1 MAKGKSRAVDM
12 TNPSTWPTFKV
23 VVSRYRKILEYT
35 DVFVTAPD
43 EDIAARL
50 AVADA
55 CERQKR
61 HKVRWYGPKCVD
73 SDINYYKTVEKQG
86 EDNGNQ

>member
-1 MAKGKSRAVDM
+1 M
-12 TNPSTWPTFKV
+12 
-23 VVSRYRKILEYT
+23 
-35 DVFVTAPD
+35 FVTAPD

-61 HKVRWYGPKCVD
+61 REVKWYGSKCVD

-86 EDNGNQ
+86 ENNGNQ